1 MQQFQGDVKIQRVTL
16 HSCNLFLIF
25 QRNISTYTSEPKCK
39 FNNNRDSRQFML
51 ILHLF
56 FEISYSI
63 FSKSASKETDRADR
77 SSSSRPGS
85 SMSVEEEEMAN
96 ERRASLR
103 ARPAQQNPP
112 PPKRSTTK
120 RAASDK
126 DKAGQAKRVKK
137 EADTQLIEADT
148 EQMDPLSILA
158 EAAQRVDKRGE

>member
-1 MQQFQGDVKIQRVTL
+1 MFKFSFTL

-25 QRNISTYTSEPKCK
+25 SEK
-39 FNNNRDSRQFML
+39 QFLHILLSLNANL
-51 ILHLF
+51 ITTAILENHWFCIFF

-112 PPKRSTTK
+112 PKRNATK

-126 DKAGQAKRVKK
+126 DKDKGGQAKRVKK
-137 EADTQLIEADT
+137 EADTQLTVADT